1 MGIFI
6 FNIFTTIMS
15 DFECTMDGY
24 VELTSEFI
32 NVALLALAV
41 VKETYAAILPE
52 ELGKS
57 VQYAWKGLVGAGS
70 WAGYAMAAA
79 YFFGLEFGYADML
92 CDYSAYVSK
101 AIGLLSQFT
110 EFGGE

>member
-1 MGIFI
+1 MGII
-6 FNIFTTIMS
+6 LTNKSNIMS
-15 DFECTMDGY
+15 EFECTMDGF
-24 VELTSEFI
+24 VDLTSEFI
-32 NVALLALAV
+32 NVALIALAI
-41 VKETYAAILPE
+41 VKETYAAVLPY

-57 VQYAWKGLVGAGS
+57 VQYAWDGLVGAGS

-92 CDYSAYVSK
+92 CEYSGYAAQ

-110 EFGGE
+110 EFGTE